1 VRDSFFTRMRR
12 KEFLRCDA
20 QRFFSEL
27 FPGVVGVHPSSLHR
41 RVRRLSGALRS
52 RLGAR
57 SWQNSLETLIVDS
70 TLLEV
75 LHHCSDLAVG
85 WGLGGSVGEVG
96 IVGRL
101 RSVKLH
107 LICSPNRVPI
117 SYELTPSPQR
127 VLPRRITSL
136 WGAGGGA
143 NG

>member
-1 VRDSFFTRMRR
+1 M
-12 KEFLRCDA
+12 
-20 QRFFSEL
+20 
-27 FPGVVGVHPSSLHR
+27 
-41 RVRRLSGALRS
+41 
-52 RLGAR
+52 
-57 SWQNSLETLIVDS
+57 DS

-85 WGLGGSVGEVG
+85 WGLGGSVSEVG